1 MKIAISSTGK
11 TLEDNVD
18 ERFGRCDYFLIVEI
32 EDKKIKGFEAV
43 ENTAKSQMGGAGIVA
58 GEIVAKQ
65 KVDAV
70 ITVNLGP
77 RAFSVFEQFK
87 IKTYQGK
94 GKIKEVVQNFLDE
107 KLKELTNAT
116 GPQHVGLK
124 WIINEKN
131 EDSDIHRFRKSIRT
145 FW

>member
-1 MKIAISSTGK
+1 MKIAISSTGNN
-11 TLEDNVD
+11 LESELDA
-18 ERFGRCDYFLIVEI
+18 RFGRCNYFLIVEI
-32 EDKKIKGFEAV
+32 ENNKIKDFKAI
-43 ENTAKSQMGGAGIVA
+43 ENTAKDQMGGAGIVA

-65 KVDAV
+65 KVDAI

-87 IKTYQGK
+87 IKIYQGE
-94 GKIKEVVQNFLDE
+94 GKIKNVIQDFLDK

-124 WIINEKN
+124 
-131 EDSDIHRFRKSIRT
+131 
-145 FW
+145 

>member
-1 MKIAISSTGK
+1 MKIAISSTGNN
-11 TLEDNVD
+11 LESEVD
-18 ERFGRCDYFLIVEI
+18 ARFGRCSYFLIVEI
-32 EDKKIKGFEAV
+32 ENNKIKDFKAI
-43 ENTAKSQMGGAGIVA
+43 ENTGKDQMGGAGITA

-65 KVDAV
+65 KVDAI

-87 IKTYQGK
+87 IKIYQGE
-94 GKIKEVVQNFLDE
+94 GKIKEVVQDFLNK

-124 WIINEKN
+124 
-131 EDSDIHRFRKSIRT
+131 
-145 FW
+145 